1 MLAVR
6 QKDTQLHD
14 TQQTVSLEKD
24 GVEIELHGCV
34 VSRRG
39 LFGYW
44 VLVACTAGLAY
55 VASVWYPGIYAR
67 LAMRPIQL
75 ERASHICVQQGD
87 KQLALERVTV
97 SASDGSFESGF
108 GESKERVEC
117 NNLTNKTEL
126 RVFSFRHHFFVF
138 CPSFNAFFAVSQ
150 WKDAAWTRGTATQV
164 SGLSNNVVAQR
175 MRVFGKCNIDI
186 QEKSYLQL
194 LWEEALNPLYV
205 FQVASIAIWCVEEY
219 YYYSAAIFVISLA
232 SIGSTLVSTKH
243 TARRVRAMANYVCA
257 VRVLRS
263 NVWSDME
270 SSELVPGDVVDLA
283 EPGLDVVPCDMVLL
297 EGNCIVDESMLT
309 GESVPE
315 SKVSVVSGNHVLESI
330 DVAAHTFD
338 PSVSRHIV
346 FAGTRIIRARKARSS
361 YPGSSSNSAQA
372 FRATAM
378 VLRTGFCTTKGTL
391 VRSILFPHA
400 TKFRFYHDAMRFVWC
415 LAGIAGVGFVVN
427 TINLHRLGVSPGE
440 IAIKALDLI
449 TVAVPPALPA
459 SMSIGMVFAAR
470 RLRKAGIFCISPSR
484 INVASK
490 VAVVVFDKT
499 GTLTEEGMDVLGMQ
513 VASQTHGEFD
523 ELQTE
528 PCGLEVPATMQDYGE
543 GASNFSNRGLS
554 VDVALATCHSLS
566 IVDSTLVGDP
576 LEIKMVEFSGWRI
589 DERNA
594 ASDLHELTTITAC
607 PPQSSHQDTRVVM
620 RCFEFAPELRRSSV
634 VTSDLNGRQLVAY
647 VKGAPEV
654 IRDLCHPESVPKNY
668 DAVLNTHTQSGY
680 RVISLAG
687 RVLDMDAAQIL
698 NRNNIEYDL
707 VFLGFLVFENRLKPA
722 TASVLCELR
731 DARIRTIMCTGD
743 NPLTAVSVA
752 QECSLIAPGTTVFVS
767 HLRQPA
773 PCSSNEN
780 MFVPLTSVEWK
791 ESTGQ
796 GIGLDPA
803 TLIPRFTDP
812 HNACKT
818 ELARPYC
825 LAITGAAFA
834 YLERHAQYT
843 PAWKHMLM
851 RGAVFA
857 RMSPEQKAAL
867 VDHLQQ
873 LGYISG
879 FCGDGANDCAA
890 LKTADIGVSLSEA
903 EASVAAPFTSRVN
916 DISCV
921 VQLVREGRCSIATSI
936 ACFKYLGIY
945 SIIQFTT
952 CCILYSYDVN
962 LTNGQFLF
970 VDLFAVLP
978 ITVCLDRFE
987 PFSRLVPRRPT
998 ASLASKRV
1006 IASLIGHTVLTAGFQ
1021 LSVFAMT
1028 ASQSWYHAPEPATP
1042 GDPDSTPEKGDL
1054 NTILFVFSAFQYV
1067 FMGVVFAIGPPYRQ
1081 RAIRNYAFVLVIAAL
1096 LAFELGVLLG
1106 PLPGLRSLFGLVKV
1120 QVGWRF
1126 VVFGM
1131 AVANFVMCYFGERV
1145 VFPRVAAP
1153 AAKMCRLVRL
1163 VFTGRFTEIAR
1174 RNGTRGLVST
1184 DDTEAELPDV
1194 CSRPSL
1200 WTYLGHRPGRK
1211 EYKTLAHMHGLSI

>member
-1 MLAVR
+1 MLAIR
-6 QKDTQLHD
+6 PKDTQLRD

-24 GVEIELHGCV
+24 GVEIELHGCA
-34 VSRRG
+34 VSQRG

-44 VLVACTAGLAY
+44 ALVVCTAGLAY
-55 VASVWYPGIYAR
+55 VASVWYPGMYAR
-67 LAMRPIQL
+67 LAMRPTQL
-75 ERASHICVQQGD
+75 AQASYIRVQQGD
-87 KQLALERVTV
+87 KQLALERVTA
-97 SASDGSFESGF
+97 SPSDGSFESGF

-117 NNLTNKTEL
+117 NFTNKTEL
-126 RVFSFRHHFFVF
+126 RAFSFRHHCFVF
-138 CPSFNAFFAVSQ
+138 CPTFNAFFAVSQ

-164 SGLSNNVVAQR
+164 SGLSNNVVVQR

-283 EPGLDVVPCDMVLL
+283 EPGLDVVPCDMMLL

-315 SKVSVVSGNHVLESI
+315 SKVSVVSGDHVLESI

-338 PSVSRHIV
+338 PAVSRHIV

-361 YPGSSSNSAQA
+361 YPGFSSDSAQP

-400 TKFRFYHDAMRFVWC
+400 TKFRFYRDAMRFVWC
-415 LAGIAGVGFVVN
+415 LAGIACIGFIVN

-499 GTLTEEGMDVLGMQ
+499 GTLTEEGMDVLGVQ
-513 VASQTHGEFD
+513 TVSQTLGEFD
-523 ELQTE
+523 ELQTD
-528 PCGLEVPATMQDYGE
+528 PWGLENTSTMQDPGE
-543 GASNFSNRGLS
+543 DAKVGGRGLS

-566 IVDSTLVGDP
+566 IVDGTLVGDP
-576 LEIKMVEFSGWRI
+576 LEIKMVEFSGWSI
-589 DERNA
+589 DERNTT
-594 ASDLHELTTITAC
+594 SDPHETPTITAC
-607 PPQSSHQDTRVVM
+607 PPQSSHQDIRVIM

-634 VTSDLNGRQLVAY
+634 VTSDLNGRQLAAY

-668 DAVLNTHTQSGY
+668 DTVLNTHTQGGY

-687 RVLDMDAAQIL
+687 RMLDIDAAQLL
-698 NRNNIEYDL
+698 NRKSIECDL

-767 HLRQPA
+767 HLKQPA
-773 PCSSNEN
+773 LCSSDGN

-796 GIGLDPA
+796 SIELDPV
-803 TLIPRFTDP
+803 TLIPKSTDP

-818 ELARPYC
+818 ELNRPYC

-834 YLERHAQYT
+834 YLERHAQGT

-851 RGAVFA
+851 RAAVFA

-903 EASVAAPFTSRVN
+903 EASVAAPFTSRVS

-1021 LSVFAMT
+1021 LAVFAMS

-1081 RAIRNYAFVLVIAAL
+1081 RAIRNYAFVLVTASL

-1145 VFPRVAAP
+1145 VFPLVAAP
-1153 AAKMCRLVRL
+1153 AAKMCRLARL
-1163 VFTGRFTEIAR
+1163 VFTGRLSEIAR
-1174 RNGTRGLVST
+1174 RNSTKGLIDAVDT
-1184 DDTEAELPDV
+1184 DTEFSGA
-1194 CSRPSL
+1194 RIKPSL

-1211 EYKTLAHMHGLSI
+1211 EYKILAHMHGLSI

>member
-1 MLAVR
+1 MLAI
-6 QKDTQLHD
+6 QSKDWQLQD
-14 TQQTVSLEKD
+14 TQQTASLEKD
-24 GVEIELHGCV
+24 GVEVELHGCV

-44 VLVACTAGLAY
+44 TLVVCTAGLAY

-67 LAMRPIQL
+67 LVMRPAQL
-75 ERASHICVQQGD
+75 ALASHIHIQQND
-87 KQLALERVTV
+87 KQLALERVIV

-108 GESKERVEC
+108 SESKERAHC
-117 NNLTNKTEL
+117 NLTNKTEL
-126 RVFSFRHHFFVF
+126 RAFSFRHHCFVF

-150 WKDAAWTRGTATQV
+150 WKDAAWTRGTATRA

-205 FQVASIAIWCVEEY
+205 FQVASIVIWCVEEY

-270 SSELVPGDVVDLA
+270 SSELVPGDVIDLA

-315 SKVSVVSGNHVLESI
+315 SKVSVVSGDHVLESI
-330 DVAAHTFD
+330 DMAAHTFD
-338 PSVSRHIV
+338 PAVSRHIV
-346 FAGTRIIRARKARSS
+346 FAGTRIIRTRKARSS
-361 YPGSSSNSAQA
+361 YPGSSSNSAKF

-415 LAGIAGVGFVVN
+415 LAGIACIGFIVN
-427 TINLHRLGVSPGE
+427 TINLHRLGVSAGE

-490 VAVVVFDKT
+490 VAAVVFDKT
-499 GTLTEEGMDVLGMQ
+499 GTLTDQGMDVLGVQ
-513 VASQTHGEFD
+513 VASRTHREFD

-528 PCGLEVPATMQDYGE
+528 VCGLEDPATMQDTEDAKVGV
-543 GASNFSNRGLS
+543 RVLS

-566 IVDSTLVGDP
+566 IVDGALVGDP
-576 LEIKMVEFSGWRI
+576 LEIKMVEFSGWHI

-594 ASDLHELTTITAC
+594 TSDPHESALITAC
-607 PPQSSHQDTRVVM
+607 PPQSSRQDTHIIA

-634 VTSDLNGRQLVAY
+634 VTSDLNGRQHAAY

-668 DAVLNTHTQSGY
+668 DAVLNTHTQGGY

-687 RVLDMDAAQIL
+687 RVLDVDTAQLL
-698 NRNNIEYDL
+698 NRTSVECDL
-707 VFLGFLVFENRLKPA
+707 VFLGFLIFENRLKPA

-773 PCSSNEN
+773 PCLHEN
-780 MFVPLTSVEWK
+780 MFVPLACVEWK

-796 GIGLDPA
+796 SIELDPV
-803 TLIPRFTDP
+803 TLIPRSTDP
-812 HNACKT
+812 HSTCKT
-818 ELARPYC
+818 ELDRPYC
-825 LAITGAAFA
+825 LAITGPAFA
-834 YLERHAQYT
+834 YFEQHARDT

-867 VDHLQQ
+867 VDQLQQ

-903 EASVAAPFTSRVN
+903 EASVAAPFTSHVN
-916 DISCV
+916 DISCI

-987 PFSRLVPRRPT
+987 PFSQLVPRRPT
-998 ASLASKRV
+998 ASLASKR
-1006 IASLIGHTVLTAGFQ
+1006 IITSLLGHTVLTAGFQ

-1081 RAIRNYAFVLVIAAL
+1081 RAIRNYAFLLVVASL

-1106 PLPGLRSLFGLVKV
+1106 PLPGLRSLFALVKV

-1163 VFTGRFTEIAR
+1163 VFTGRFTEIAH
-1174 RNGTRGLVST
+1174 RNGTRGLVGMT
-1184 DDTEAELPDV
+1184 DLESELPDV
-1194 CSRPSL
+1194 RIKPSL
-1200 WTYLGHRPGRK
+1200 WTYLGLRPGRK